1 MKSTGEV
8 MGVHEDF
15 SVALYKALIAAGHV
29 FPRNGTILATIADRD
44 KEEAVPIFKGL
55 ADLGYKLIATAG
67 TAQVLNE
74 AGLDVER
81 VNKVHEGSPHIVD
94 LIRQNEIQL
103 VINTL
108 TRGKNPER
116 DGFQIRRAAVEH
128 GVPCLTSLDI
138 AWVLMEVV
146 YAIKEGE
153 DLELVPLQEY
163 LQVSQG
169 TVP

>member
-1 MKSTGEV
+1 
-8 MGVHEDF
+8 
-15 SVALYKALIAAGHV
+15 
-29 FPRNGTILATIADRD
+29 
-44 KEEAVPIFKGL
+44 
-55 ADLGYKLIATAG
+55 
-67 TAQVLNE
+67 
-74 AGLDVER
+74 VER

-163 LQVSQG
+163 LKQ
-169 TVP
+169 